1 VDLTELGWNASFEE
15 SFCVVGED
23 GYVPAR
29 VSEESQG
36 LYRVLA
42 EAGEW
47 LAEIAGRLRYEAV
60 NRRDLPAVGDWVA
73 VAPRP
78 AEGRATI
85 VAVLPRRT
93 VLERKA
99 AGRAVEAQVLAA
111 NLDLVFVVTSLNQ
124 ELNLRRVERYLAL
137 AWESG
142 AQPVVLL
149 SKADLAA
156 DPAALAELQA
166 AVEALAPGVP
176 VLAASATTGSGMASL
191 RGILT
196 RGRTA
201 ALIGSSGV
209 GKSTLINALLGE
221 AAHRV
226 GAVRRADD
234 RGRHTTTSRQLSLLP
249 EGGVVIDTPGMRE
262 LQLWEADTGLARAFE
277 DLDELARG
285 CRFRDCRHRGE
296 PGCAVE
302 RAIAEG
308 TLPRER
314 LENHRKMERELAHL
328 AARADPRIER
338 EEKARIKQLCKAQKR
353 GYQRK
358 S

>member
-1 VDLTELGWNASFEE
+1 VRLAELGWDSNFERAFLE
-15 SFCVVGED
+15 AAAD
-23 GYVPAR
+23 GCVPAR

-47 LAEIAGRLRYEAV
+47 LAEIAGRLRFEAV
-60 NRRDLPAVGDWVA
+60 NRDDLPAVGDWVA

-99 AGRAVEAQVLAA
+99 AGRVVEAQVMAA

-124 ELNLRRVERYLAL
+124 ELNLRRVERYLTL

-156 DPAALAELQA
+156 DPALAELQA

-176 VLAASATTGSGMASL
+176 VLAASAATGSGMASL
-191 RGILT
+191 REVLG

-201 ALIGSSGV
+201 VLIGSSGV

-221 AAHRV
+221 AAQRV
-226 GAVRRADD
+226 APVRLSDD

-262 LQLWEADTGLARAFE
+262 LGLWEADAGLTKAFG
-277 DLDELARG
+277 DLDELAAG

-302 RAIAEG
+302 RAIVEG
-308 TLPRER
+308 ALTSDR
-314 LENHRKMERELAHL
+314 LESHRKLEAELRHL
-328 AARADPRIER
+328 EARADPRVER
-338 EEKARIKQLCKAQKR
+338 EEKARVKRLCKAQKR
-353 GYQRK
+353 GYKRE
-358 S
+358 

>member
-1 VDLTELGWNASFEE
+1 MRLAELGWDSNLERAFLEAAA
-15 SFCVVGED
+15 D
-23 GYVPAR
+23 GCVPAR

-47 LAEIAGRLRYEAV
+47 LAEIAGRLRFDALQ
-60 NRRDLPAVGDWVA
+60 RRDLPAVGDWVA
-73 VAPRP
+73 VSPRP

-93 VLERKA
+93 ALVRKA

-156 DPAALAELQA
+156 DPAALAALQA
-166 AVEALAPGVP
+166 VVEGLAPGVP
-176 VLAASATTGSGMASL
+176 VLAASAATGSGMASL
-191 RGILT
+191 REVLG

-201 ALIGSSGV
+201 V
-209 GKSTLINALLGE
+209 
-221 AAHRV
+221 
-226 GAVRRADD
+226 
-234 RGRHTTTSRQLSLLP
+234 
-249 EGGVVIDTPGMRE
+249 
-262 LQLWEADTGLARAFE
+262 
-277 DLDELARG
+277 
-285 CRFRDCRHRGE
+285 
-296 PGCAVE
+296 
-302 RAIAEG
+302 
-308 TLPRER
+308 
-314 LENHRKMERELAHL
+314 
-328 AARADPRIER
+328 
-338 EEKARIKQLCKAQKR
+338 
-353 GYQRK
+353 
-358 S
+358 